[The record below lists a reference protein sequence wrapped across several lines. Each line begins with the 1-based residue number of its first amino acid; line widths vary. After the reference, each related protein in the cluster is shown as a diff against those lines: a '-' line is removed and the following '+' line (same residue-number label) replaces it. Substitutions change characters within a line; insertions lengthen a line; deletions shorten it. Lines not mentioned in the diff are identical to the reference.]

1 MVNKGS
7 CLFQNQYLEKGDFL
21 TSPNNLYTL
30 NLQDDGNL
38 VLYDLN
44 LGQKAIWVSH
54 TYNMAVSRAVMQS
67 DGNFVIYGYPDSIWA
82 TNTYNQD
89 GAFIV
94 LQDDGTLV
102 LYGTTPIWTSN
113 TEDK

>member
-1 MVNKGS
+1 M
-7 CLFQNQYLEKGDFL
+7 EKGDFL

-44 LGQKAIWVSH
+44 LGQEAIWVSNTH
-54 TYNMAVSRAVMQS
+54 NMAVSRAVMQS
-67 DGNFVIYGYPDSIWA
+67 DGNFVIYGYPDPIWA

-89 GAFIV
+89 GAYIV
-94 LQDDGTLV
+94 LQDNGTLV
-102 LYGTTPIWTSN
+102 VYETTPIWASN
-113 TEDK
+113 TEE